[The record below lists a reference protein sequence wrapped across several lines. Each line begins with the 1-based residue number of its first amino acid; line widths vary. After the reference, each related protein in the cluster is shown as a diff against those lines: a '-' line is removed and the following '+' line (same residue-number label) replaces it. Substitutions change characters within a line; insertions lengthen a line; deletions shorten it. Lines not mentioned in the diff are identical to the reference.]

1 MRTVAEEYDRV
12 VGVDTHAATHTM
24 TLLIGATGAV
34 VEQRTF
40 PTSVAGLR
48 RALTWIR
55 NPTQAQACLVMVEG
69 TGSYGAGLAERFTQ
83 GGIVIAEAPTIPAAR
98 PRGKDDAMDSAR
110 IARAVLG
117 LRLDQLCWPRAGGT
131 RTAIRVLVS
140 ARDQMGTERTKIINA
155 LTALVRSVDLGVDAR
170 KALTS
175 AQITTIAGW
184 RARDEDPAVAACR
197 REAIRLA
204 SRIHTLGRDLAAN
217 MAELRQFTAAQV
229 PELLDLPGVGPV
241 VAGTI
246 LLAWS
251 HPGRVRSEA
260 AFAALA
266 GTSPIP
272 ASSGNTIRYRL
283 NRGGDRQLNRVLTTI
298 VLVRMR
304 HDQTTRNYLARR
316 RAEGRTTKEIMRIL
330 KRYIARQVFR
340 LLTAAHPTPNSLTGT
355 STTVG
360 GGTPRTAG
368 QALARPQLPHNRR
381 RGSGVKGDPG
391 CRAAIA
397 QQPLTPE
404 KRPNTLRGVAPPF
417 PPKGVDTT

>member
-1 MRTVAEEYDRV
+1 VRTVAEEYDRV

-24 TLLIGATGAV
+24 SLLIAATGAV
-34 VEQRTF
+34 VEHRNF
-40 PTSVAGLR
+40 PTSAAGLR
-48 RALTWIR
+48 RALTWIGNR
-55 NPTQAQACLVMVEG
+55 TQDQACLVVVEG
-69 TGSYGAGLAERFTQ
+69 TGSYGAQLTEHFTQ
-83 GGIVIAEAPTIPAAR
+83 GGIVVAEAPTIPAVR
-98 PRGKDDAMDSAR
+98 LRGKDDVMESAR

-117 LRLDQLCWPRAGGT
+117 LRLDQLCWPRAGGI

-140 ARDQMGTERTKIINA
+140 ARGQMGTERTKIINA

-184 RARDEDPAVAACR
+184 RTRDEDPATAACR

-204 SRIHTLGRDLAAN
+204 SRIHALGRDMATN
-217 MAELRQFTAAQV
+217 MAELRQFTAAEV
-229 PELLDLPGVGPV
+229 PELLDLPGVSPV

-304 HDQTTRNYLARR
+304 HHPATRDYVARR

-340 LLTAAHPTPNSLTGT
+340 LLATAHPIPA
-355 STTVG
+355 
-360 GGTPRTAG
+360 P
-368 QALARPQLPHNRR
+368 
-381 RGSGVKGDPG
+381 
-391 CRAAIA
+391 AA
-397 QQPLTPE
+397 
-404 KRPNTLRGVAPPF
+404 
-417 PPKGVDTT
+417 

>member
-1 MRTVAEEYDRV
+1 VRTVAEEYDRV

-34 VEQRTF
+34 VEHRTF
-40 PTSVAGLR
+40 PTSAAGLR
-48 RALTWIR
+48 RALSWIR
-55 NPTQAQACLVMVEG
+55 NRTQDQACLVVAEG
-69 TGSYGAGLAERFTQ
+69 TGSYGAGLAEHFTQ
-83 GGIVIAEAPTIPAAR
+83 AGIVVAEAPTIPAAR

-204 SRIHTLGRDLAAN
+204 NRIHALGRDLAAN
-217 MAELRQFTAAQV
+217 MAELRQFTAAEV

-304 HDQTTRNYLARR
+304 HDQTTRNYLATPSRRPNNQRNHAHPQALHRPPSLPSPRR
-316 RAEGRTTKEIMRIL
+316 RA
-330 KRYIARQVFR
+330 
-340 LLTAAHPTPNSLTGT
+340 PNPNSLTGT
-355 STTVG
+355 STMVG

-368 QALARPQLPHNRR
+368 AGPGLPTAAPQWPPRLQSQRR
-381 RGSGVKGDPG
+381 APAV
-391 CRAAIA
+391 A
-397 QQPLTPE
+397 QRLHSNP
-404 KRPNTLRGVAPPF
+404 
-417 PPKGVDTT
+417 

>member
-24 TLLIGATGAV
+24 TLLTATGGV
-34 VEQRTF
+34 VEHRTF
-40 PTSVAGLR
+40 PNSAAGLR
-48 RALTWIR
+48 RALTWIGNR
-55 NPTQAQACLVMVEG
+55 TQDRTCLVVVEG
-69 TGSYGAGLAERFTQ
+69 TGSYGAQLTEHFTQ
-83 GGIVIAEAPTIPAAR
+83 GGIVVAEAPTIPAVR
-98 PRGKDDAMDSAR
+98 PRGKDDVLDSAR
-110 IARAVLG
+110 IGRAVLG

-140 ARDQMGTERTKIINA
+140 ARDQMGTERTKTINS

-184 RARDEDPAVAACR
+184 RTPDEDPAVGACR

-204 SRIHTLGRDLAAN
+204 SRIRALGRDLAAN
-217 MAELRQFTAAQV
+217 MAELRQFTAAEV

-283 NRGGDRQLNRVLTTI
+283 NRGGDRQLNRVLTTT

-304 HDQTTRNYLARR
+304 QDQATRDYLARR

-340 LLTAAHPTPNSLTGT
+340 VLTAAHPTPAS
-355 STTVG
+355 
-360 GGTPRTAG
+360 PA
-368 QALARPQLPHNRR
+368 
-381 RGSGVKGDPG
+381 
-391 CRAAIA
+391 
-397 QQPLTPE
+397 
-404 KRPNTLRGVAPPF
+404 
-417 PPKGVDTT
+417 

>member
-1 MRTVAEEYDRV
+1 VRTVAEEYDRV

-24 TLLIGATGAV
+24 TLLTATGGV
-34 VEQRTF
+34 VEHRTF
-40 PTSVAGLR
+40 PTTAAGLG
-48 RALTWIR
+48 RALSWIR
-55 NPTQAQACLVMVEG
+55 NRTQDRTCLVVVEG
-69 TGSYGAGLAERFTQ
+69 SGSYGAQLTERFTE
-83 GGIVIAEAPTIPAAR
+83 GGVVVAEAPTLPAAR
-98 PRGKDDAMDSAR
+98 PGGKDDVLDSAR

-140 ARDQMGTERTKIINA
+140 ARDQMGTERTKTINT
-155 LTALVRSVDLGVDAR
+155 LTALIRSVDLGVDAR

-184 RARDEDPAVAACR
+184 RARDENLAVAACR

-204 SRIHTLGRDLAAN
+204 SPILTLGRDLAAN
-217 MAELRQFTAAQV
+217 MAELRQFTAA
-229 PELLDLPGVGPV
+229 ELLVLSGVGPV

-246 LLAWS
+246 LLARS

-266 GTSPIP
+266 GTSPVP

-304 HDQTTRNYLARR
+304 FDQATRAYVARR
-316 RAEGRTTKEIMRIL
+316 RTEGRTTKQIMRIL
-330 KRYIARQVFR
+330 KRYITRQVFR
-340 LLTAAHPTPNSLTGT
+340 ILTTAHPTPA
-355 STTVG
+355 
-360 GGTPRTAG
+360 P
-368 QALARPQLPHNRR
+368 
-381 RGSGVKGDPG
+381 
-391 CRAAIA
+391 AA
-397 QQPLTPE
+397 
-404 KRPNTLRGVAPPF
+404 
-417 PPKGVDTT
+417 

>member
-1 MRTVAEEYDRV
+1 
-12 VGVDTHAATHTM
+12 
-24 TLLIGATGAV
+24 
-34 VEQRTF
+34 
-40 PTSVAGLR
+40 
-48 RALTWIR
+48 
-55 NPTQAQACLVMVEG
+55 
-69 TGSYGAGLAERFTQ
+69 
-83 GGIVIAEAPTIPAAR
+83 
-98 PRGKDDAMDSAR
+98 MDSAR

-204 SRIHTLGRDLAAN
+204 SRIHALGRDLAAN
-217 MAELRQFTAAQV
+217 MAELRQFTAAEV

-340 LLTAAHPTPNSLTGT
+340 LLVAAHPTQQPDRHIHHGRRRDAAHR
-355 STTVG
+355 G
-360 GGTPRTAG
+360 GRPWPAHSCPTMAAEAPESTAG
-368 QALARPQLPHNRR
+368 
-381 RGSGVKGDPG
+381 PG
-391 CRAAIA
+391 RRAAIA
-397 QQPLTPE
+397 PA
-404 KRPNTLRGVAPPF
+404 TLDAGEAAEHAARRSAAF
-417 PPKGVDTT
+417 PPTGLTQHTSIN

>member
-24 TLLIGATGAV
+24 SLLIAATGAV
-34 VEQRTF
+34 VEHRNF
-40 PTSVAGLR
+40 PTSAAGLR
-48 RALTWIR
+48 RALTWIGNR
-55 NPTQAQACLVMVEG
+55 TQDRTCLVVVEG
-69 TGSYGAGLAERFTQ
+69 AGSYGARLTEHFTQ
-83 GGIVIAEAPTIPAAR
+83 SGIIVAEAPTIRAAR
-98 PRGKDDAMDSAR
+98 PRGKDDIMDSVR

-117 LRLDQLCWPRAGGT
+117 LRLDQLCWPRDGGT

-140 ARDQMGTERTKIINA
+140 ARDQMSIERTKNINT
-155 LTALVRSVDLGVDAR
+155 LTALVRTIDLGVDAR

-204 SRIHTLGRDLAAN
+204 SRIHALGRDLAAN
-217 MAELRQFTAAQV
+217 IAELRQFTAAEV
-229 PELLDLPGVGPV
+229 PELDLPGVGPV

-304 HDQTTRNYLARR
+304 HHQTTRDYVNRR

-340 LLTAAHPTPNSLTGT
+340 LLTTAHPTP
-355 STTVG
+355 
-360 GGTPRTAG
+360 TPTA
-368 QALARPQLPHNRR
+368 
-381 RGSGVKGDPG
+381 
-391 CRAAIA
+391 
-397 QQPLTPE
+397 
-404 KRPNTLRGVAPPF
+404 
-417 PPKGVDTT
+417 

>member
-1 MRTVAEEYDRV
+1 VRTVAEEYDRV

-24 TLLIGATGAV
+24 TLLTATGGV
-34 VEQRTF
+34 VEHRMF
-40 PTSVAGLR
+40 PNSAAGLR
-48 RALTWIR
+48 RALSWIGNR
-55 NPTQAQACLVMVEG
+55 TQDRRCLVVVEG
-69 TGSYGAGLAERFTQ
+69 TGSYGAQLTEHFTQ
-83 GGIVIAEAPTIPAAR
+83 GGIVVAEAPTIPAVR
-98 PRGKDDAMDSAR
+98 PRGKDDVLDSAR
-110 IARAVLG
+110 IGRAVLG

-140 ARDQMGTERTKIINA
+140 ARDQMGTERTKTINS

-175 AQITTIAGW
+175 AKITTIADW
-184 RARDEDPAVAACR
+184 RTRDEDPAVAACR

-204 SRIHTLGRDLAAN
+204 SRIRALGRDLAAN
-217 MAELRQFTAAQV
+217 MAELRQFTAAEV

-283 NRGGDRQLNRVLTTI
+283 NRGGDRQLNRMLTTT

-304 HDQTTRNYLARR
+304 QHQATRDYLARR

-330 KRYIARQVFR
+330 KRYIARQIFR
-340 LLTAAHPTPNSLTGT
+340 LLTAAHPTPT
-355 STTVG
+355 SAADRHIPEHPH

-368 QALARPQLPHNRR
+368 AGPGLPTPGPQGPPR
-381 RGSGVKGDPG
+381 
-391 CRAAIA
+391 
-397 QQPLTPE
+397 
-404 KRPNTLRGVAPPF
+404 LRGQGRPSAVAQRLRSNP
-417 PPKGVDTT
+417 

>member
-1 MRTVAEEYDRV
+1 VRTVAEEYDRV

-24 TLLIGATGAV
+24 SLLIAATGAV
-34 VEQRTF
+34 VEHRNF
-40 PTSVAGLR
+40 PTSAAGLR
-48 RALTWIR
+48 RALTWIGNR
-55 NPTQAQACLVMVEG
+55 TQDRTCLVVVEG
-69 TGSYGAGLAERFTQ
+69 TGSYGARLTEHFTQ
-83 GGIVIAEAPTIPAAR
+83 GGIVVAEAPTIPAVR
-98 PRGKDDAMDSAR
+98 LRGKDDVMDSAR

-117 LRLDQLCWPRAGGT
+117 LRLDQVCWPRAGGI

-140 ARDQMGTERTKIINA
+140 ARGQMGTERTKIINA
-155 LTALVRSVDLGVDAR
+155 LTALVCSVDLGVDAR

-184 RARDEDPAVAACR
+184 RTRDEDPATAACR

-204 SRIHTLGRDLAAN
+204 SRIHAIRRDMATN
-217 MAELRQFTAAQV
+217 MAELRQFTAAEV
-229 PELLDLPGVGPV
+229 PELLDQPGVGPV

-272 ASSGNTIRYRL
+272 A
-283 NRGGDRQLNRVLTTI
+283 TI

-304 HDQTTRNYLARR
+304 HHPATRDYVARR

-340 LLTAAHPTPNSLTGT
+340 LLATAHPIPAPPARPAPPEHPR
-355 STTVG
+355 
-360 GGTPRTAG
+360 GGTPRIAG
-368 QALARPQLPHNRR
+368 TGPGLP
-381 RGSGVKGDPG
+381 
-391 CRAAIA
+391 
-397 QQPLTPE
+397 TPAPPWPP
-404 KRPNTLRGVAPPF
+404 RLRGQGRAPAVAQRLRSNP
-417 PPKGVDTT
+417 

>member
-1 MRTVAEEYDRV
+1 VRTVAEEYDRV

-34 VEQRTF
+34 VEHRTF
-40 PTSVAGLR
+40 PTSTAGIG
-48 RALTWIR
+48 RALTWIGNR
-55 NPTQAQACLVMVEG
+55 TQDRTCLVVVEG
-69 TGSYGAGLAERFTQ
+69 TGSYGARLTEHFTQ
-83 GGIVIAEAPTIPAAR
+83 GGLVVAEAPTIPAAR
-98 PRGKDDAMDSAR
+98 PHGKDDVSDSAR
-110 IARAVLG
+110 IGRAVLG

-140 ARDQMGTERTKIINA
+140 ARDQMGTERTKIINTV
-155 LTALVRSVDLGVDAR
+155 TALVRSVDLGVDAR

-175 AQITTIAGW
+175 AQITTITGW
-184 RARDEDPAVAACR
+184 RPRDEDPATAACR

-204 SRIHTLGRDLAAN
+204 SRIRALDRDLAAN
-217 MAELRQFTAAQV
+217 MAELRQFTAAEV
-229 PELLDLPGVGPV
+229 PELLNLPGIGPV

-283 NRGGDRQLNRVLTTI
+283 NRGGDRQLNRAMTTI

-304 HDQTTRNYLARR
+304 HDQTTRNYVTRR

-330 KRYIARQVFR
+330 KRYITRQIFR
-340 LLTAAHPTPNSLTGT
+340 LLTTTHPIPAPAA
-355 STTVG
+355 
-360 GGTPRTAG
+360 
-368 QALARPQLPHNRR
+368 
-381 RGSGVKGDPG
+381 
-391 CRAAIA
+391 
-397 QQPLTPE
+397 
-404 KRPNTLRGVAPPF
+404 
-417 PPKGVDTT
+417 

>member
-1 MRTVAEEYDRV
+1 
-12 VGVDTHAATHTM
+12 
-24 TLLIGATGAV
+24 
-34 VEQRTF
+34 
-40 PTSVAGLR
+40 
-48 RALTWIR
+48 
-55 NPTQAQACLVMVEG
+55 
-69 TGSYGAGLAERFTQ
+69 
-83 GGIVIAEAPTIPAAR
+83 
-98 PRGKDDAMDSAR
+98 
-110 IARAVLG
+110 
-117 LRLDQLCWPRAGGT
+117 
-131 RTAIRVLVS
+131 
-140 ARDQMGTERTKIINA
+140 MGTERTKIINA
-155 LTALVRSVDLGVDAR
+155 LTALIRSVDLGDDAR

-204 SRIHTLGRDLAAN
+204 SRIHALGRDLAAK
-217 MAELRQFTAAQV
+217 MAELRQFTAAEV
-229 PELLDLPGVGPV
+229 PELLDLPRVGPV

-330 KRYIARQVFR
+330 KRYIACQVFR
-340 LLTAAHPTPNSLTGT
+340 LLAAAHPTP
-355 STTVG
+355 
-360 GGTPRTAG
+360 TA
-368 QALARPQLPHNRR
+368 
-381 RGSGVKGDPG
+381 
-391 CRAAIA
+391 
-397 QQPLTPE
+397 
-404 KRPNTLRGVAPPF
+404 
-417 PPKGVDTT
+417 

>member
-34 VEQRTF
+34 VEHRTF
-40 PTSVAGLR
+40 PTSAAGLR

-55 NPTQAQACLVMVEG
+55 NRTQDQACLVVVEG
-69 TGSYGAGLAERFTQ
+69 TGSYGAGLAEHFTQ
-83 GGIVIAEAPTIPAAR
+83 GGIVVAEAPTIPAAR

-204 SRIHTLGRDLAAN
+204 SRIHALGRDLAAN
-217 MAELRQFTAAQV
+217 MAELRQFTAAEV

-340 LLTAAHPTPNSLTGT
+340 LLAAAHPTP
-355 STTVG
+355 
-360 GGTPRTAG
+360 TA
-368 QALARPQLPHNRR
+368 
-381 RGSGVKGDPG
+381 
-391 CRAAIA
+391 
-397 QQPLTPE
+397 
-404 KRPNTLRGVAPPF
+404 
-417 PPKGVDTT
+417 

>member
-1 MRTVAEEYDRV
+1 VRTVAEEYDRV

-24 TLLIGATGAV
+24 TLLIGATGVV

-40 PTSVAGLR
+40 PTSAAGLR
-48 RALTWIR
+48 RALTWIGNR
-55 NPTQAQACLVMVEG
+55 TENRTCLVVVEG
-69 TGSYGAGLAERFTQ
+69 TGSYGAQLTEHFTQ
-83 GGIVIAEAPTIPAAR
+83 GGIVVAEAPTIPAVR
-98 PRGKDDAMDSAR
+98 PRGKDDVLDSAR
-110 IARAVLG
+110 IARAALG

-140 ARDQMGTERTKIINA
+140 ARDQMSTERTKTINT

-175 AQITTIAGW
+175 TQITTIAGW
-184 RARDEDPAVAACR
+184 RTRDEDPATAACR

-204 SRIHTLGRDLAAN
+204 SRIRTLGRDLAAN
-217 MAELRQFTAAQV
+217 MAELRRFTAAEV
-229 PELLDLPGVGPV
+229 PELLNLPGVGPV

-283 NRGGDRQLNRVLTTI
+283 NRGGDRKLNRVLTTI

-304 HDQTTRNYLARR
+304 HDQATGDYVARR
-316 RAEGRTTKEIMRIL
+316 RAEGRTTKEIMRVL
-330 KRYIARQVFR
+330 KRYIARQIFR
-340 LLTAAHPTPNSLTGT
+340 VVTAAHPTPAS
-355 STTVG
+355 
-360 GGTPRTAG
+360 
-368 QALARPQLPHNRR
+368 
-381 RGSGVKGDPG
+381 
-391 CRAAIA
+391 AA
-397 QQPLTPE
+397 
-404 KRPNTLRGVAPPF
+404 
-417 PPKGVDTT
+417 

>member
-24 TLLIGATGAV
+24 TLLTATGGV
-34 VEQRTF
+34 VEHRTF
-40 PTSVAGLR
+40 PTSAAGLG
-48 RALTWIR
+48 RALSWIR
-55 NPTQAQACLVMVEG
+55 NRTQDRTCLVVVEG
-69 TGSYGAGLAERFTQ
+69 TGSYGAQLTERFAE
-83 GGIVIAEAPTIPAAR
+83 GGVVVAEAPTLPAAR
-98 PRGKDDAMDSAR
+98 LGGKDDVLDSAR

-140 ARDQMGTERTKIINA
+140 ARDQMGTERTKTINT

-184 RARDEDPAVAACR
+184 RARDENLAVAACR

-204 SRIHTLGRDLAAN
+204 SRILALGRDLAAN
-217 MAELRQFTAAQV
+217 MAELRQFTAAEV
-229 PELLDLPGVGPV
+229 PELLVLSGVGPV

-266 GTSPIP
+266 GTSPVP

-304 HDQTTRNYLARR
+304 FDQATRAYVARR
-316 RAEGRTTKEIMRIL
+316 RTEGRTDQGDHAHPQALHHPPGLPDPHHRAPHPSTSS
-330 KRYIARQVFR
+330 
-340 LLTAAHPTPNSLTGT
+340 LTAHAPAPSRAGRRAPRGRPRPARTCPAMAAEAPGSRAATG
-355 STTVG
+355 
-360 GGTPRTAG
+360 R
-368 QALARPQLPHNRR
+368 
-381 RGSGVKGDPG
+381 
-391 CRAAIA
+391 RAAIA
-397 QQPLTPE
+397 SNP
-404 KRPNTLRGVAPPF
+404 
-417 PPKGVDTT
+417 

>member
-1 MRTVAEEYDRV
+1 VRTVAEEYDRV

-24 TLLIGATGAV
+24 TLLTATGGV
-34 VEQRTF
+34 VEHCTF
-40 PTSVAGLR
+40 PTTAAGLG
-48 RALTWIR
+48 RALSWIR
-55 NPTQAQACLVMVEG
+55 NRTQDRTCLVVVEG
-69 TGSYGAGLAERFTQ
+69 SGSYGAQLTERFTE
-83 GGIVIAEAPTIPAAR
+83 GGVVVAEAPTLPAAR
-98 PRGKDDAMDSAR
+98 PGGKDDVLDSAR

-140 ARDQMGTERTKIINA
+140 ARDQMGTERTKTINT
-155 LTALVRSVDLGVDAR
+155 LTALIRSVDLGVDAR

-184 RARDEDPAVAACR
+184 RARDENLAVAACR

-204 SRIHTLGRDLAAN
+204 SPILTLGRDLAAN
-217 MAELRQFTAAQV
+217 MAELRQFTAAEV
-229 PELLDLPGVGPV
+229 PELLVLSGVGPV

-266 GTSPIP
+266 GTSPVP

-304 HDQTTRNYLARR
+304 FDQATRAYVARR
-316 RAEGRTTKEIMRIL
+316 RTEGRTTKQIMRIL
-330 KRYIARQVFR
+330 KRYITRQVFR
-340 LLTAAHPTPNSLTGT
+340 ILTTAHPTPA
-355 STTVG
+355 
-360 GGTPRTAG
+360 P
-368 QALARPQLPHNRR
+368 
-381 RGSGVKGDPG
+381 
-391 CRAAIA
+391 AA
-397 QQPLTPE
+397 
-404 KRPNTLRGVAPPF
+404 
-417 PPKGVDTT
+417 

>member
-1 MRTVAEEYDRV
+1 M
-12 VGVDTHAATHTM
+12 
-24 TLLIGATGAV
+24 
-34 VEQRTF
+34 VEHRTF
-40 PTSVAGLR
+40 PTSAAGLR

-55 NPTQAQACLVMVEG
+55 NRTQDQACLVVVEG
-69 TGSYGAGLAERFTQ
+69 TGSYGAGLAEHFTQ
-83 GGIVIAEAPTIPAAR
+83 GGIVVAEAPTIPAAR

-140 ARDQMGTERTKIINA
+140 ARDQMGTERTKTINT

-204 SRIHTLGRDLAAN
+204 SRIHALGRDLAAN
-217 MAELRQFTAAQV
+217 MAELRQFTAAEV
-229 PELLDLPGVGPV
+229 PELLNLTGVGPV

-283 NRGGDRQLNRVLTTI
+283 NRGGDRQLNRVLTTT
-298 VLVRMR
+298 VLVGCA
-304 HDQTTRNYLARR
+304 TTRATGDYMARR
-316 RAEGRTTKEIMRIL
+316 RAEGRTTGDH
-330 KRYIARQVFR
+330 
-340 LLTAAHPTPNSLTGT
+340 AHPQATWRVAAGSAVRATGPRRLGLCPRGPLGAR
-355 STTVG
+355 VV
-360 GGTPRTAG
+360 RTAQIEAESHPG
-368 QALARPQLPHNRR
+368 QNSPPPVAVNAVVCGNPQIAPRLQRGLERPVRR
-381 RGSGVKGDPG
+381 
-391 CRAAIA
+391 A
-397 QQPLTPE
+397 TPTI
-404 KRPNTLRGVAPPF
+404 TL
-417 PPKGVDTT
+417 

>member
-1 MRTVAEEYDRV
+1 VRTVAEEYDRV

-24 TLLIGATGAV
+24 TLLTATGGV
-34 VEQRTF
+34 VEHRVF
-40 PTSVAGLR
+40 PNSAAGLR
-48 RALTWIR
+48 RALTWIGNR
-55 NPTQAQACLVMVEG
+55 IQDRTCLVVVEG
-69 TGSYGAGLAERFTQ
+69 TGSYGAQLTEHFTQ
-83 GGIVIAEAPTIPAAR
+83 GGIVVAEAPTIAAVR
-98 PRGKDDAMDSAR
+98 PRGKDDVLDSAR
-110 IARAVLG
+110 IGRAVLG

-140 ARDQMGTERTKIINA
+140 ARDQMGTERTKTINS

-170 KALTS
+170 KALTG

-184 RARDEDPAVAACR
+184 RTRDEDPAVAACR

-204 SRIHTLGRDLAAN
+204 SRIRGLGRDLAAN
-217 MAELRQFTAAQV
+217 MAELRQFTAAEV
-229 PELLDLPGVGPV
+229 PELLNLPGVGPV

-283 NRGGDRQLNRVLTTI
+283 NRGGDRQLNRVLTTT

-304 HDQTTRNYLARR
+304 QDQATRDYLARR

-330 KRYIARQVFR
+330 KRYIARHVFR
-340 LLTAAHPTPNSLTGT
+340 VLTTAHPTPAS
-355 STTVG
+355 
-360 GGTPRTAG
+360 PA
-368 QALARPQLPHNRR
+368 
-381 RGSGVKGDPG
+381 
-391 CRAAIA
+391 
-397 QQPLTPE
+397 
-404 KRPNTLRGVAPPF
+404 
-417 PPKGVDTT
+417 